1 MPWVLPLI
9 GIVLG
14 ILLAIHQS
22 KKQKRAEDE
31 YFRRMEEAFRR
42 ANDNKK

>member
-1 MPWVLPLI
+1 MPWILPLI
-9 GIVLG
+9 GIALG
-14 ILLAIHQS
+14 ILLGIRRF